1 MKKIHVVAH
10 THWDREWYFSD
21 NEAFIQ
27 FSYHMDEVIYALEN
41 NELDYYYL
49 DGQLSIIDDYLK
61 VYPEKETK
69 IKTLVEANKLF
80 IGPWYTQMDE
90 FVVAGESVVKNLQ
103 IGIDMSKRLGG
114 HTSLGYLPDSFG
126 QGKDMPKIY
135 NGFGITDAVFW
146 RGMPNEVTKSREFY
160 WTAEDG
166 SKVLTINIRNGYY
179 AGVALVEGELYQKK
193 NVLDLVSED
202 SATEIVTLPV
212 GGDQRAVDRDL
223 KTIIQNVNEEFG
235 TEYKIEESNYPHIF
249 NLLREKAAELPTV
262 QGEFMSGSVSKIH
275 RSIYS
280 SRYDLKKLNDTIENR
295 LIFQLEPLMVMA
307 DDLGIPFKR
316 ELLDYIWKLLLK
328 NHAHDS
334 IGGCNTDKTNEMI
347 LARYKEADQLS
358 YSTIDYLVR
367 KISESIKDIQ
377 ENDLVLFNTLPYTRT
392 DPYIVEVSTKQA
404 DIKLFDE
411 SNNELEYQILST
423 KKVYAGEVRRSESEY
438 DEAKYYYIHNVSFVQ
453 ETKPLSY
460 TIVTV
465 KEQPSKS
472 DNNKTS
478 LIKETVIEN
487 ETYKISYSKGDFS
500 ILVKDQGKTYENCL
514 YMEESGDEGDTYDYS
529 PAYYDQIHQLSFD
542 TTDITVQTG
551 KFLSKMTLK
560 GSWLLPKDLQAR
572 KLGELNAE
580 INYTFTITLHK
591 DSKRIDMTI
600 QVNNQALDHRMRLVV
615 KTPVE
620 STVSYAD
627 TLFGIVERNNQD
639 PHIHDWQALGWKE
652 EPTEIYPMIHC
663 ATIHDNDTSWTLM
676 SKGIKEYQVMNS
688 RLYLTLF
695 RGVGFLGRPELLRR
709 PGDASGNQYRYIPTP
724 DSQLL
729 GELEMSLSLMIAD
742 VFDPANVQKEYQ
754 LYSVTSPYYQ
764 VQTLNRFTN
773 PIQYFQSNKVDQLLP
788 LKEFFEVNC
797 SNLVFSAMELSR
809 DSQWLNIRL
818 YNPSLDEPVSNE
830 KITLATER
838 NVRFVAL
845 NGDLLESVGK
855 VKDVSL
861 GTFKP
866 GEIKTVSI
874 ER

>member
-41 NELDYYYL
+41 KELDYYYL

-69 IKTLVEANKLF
+69 IKELVEANKLF

-103 IGIDMSKRLGG
+103 IGIGMSKRLGG

-126 QGKDMPKIY
+126 QSKDMPKIY
-135 NGFGITDAVFW
+135 NGFGIQDAVFW

-160 WTAEDG
+160 WSAEDG

-193 NVLDLVSED
+193 AMLDIVSED
-202 SATEIVTLPV
+202 SATDIVTLPV

-223 KTIIQNVNEEFG
+223 KKIIQEVNDQFD

-249 NLLREKAAELPTV
+249 NLLREKNAELPTV

-280 SRYDLKKLNDTIENR
+280 SRYDLKKFNDTIENR

-307 DDLGIPFKR
+307 DDLGISFKR

-367 KISESIKDIQ
+367 KISESIEGIQ
-377 ENDLVLFNTLPYTRT
+377 KNNLVLFNTLPYRRN
-392 DPYIVEVSTKQA
+392 DPYIVEVSTKQKN
-404 DIKLFDE
+404 IKLFDE
-411 SNNELEYQILST
+411 QQNELTIQILST
-423 KKVYAGEVRRSESEY
+423 EKVYGGEVRRSEREY
-438 DEAKYYYIHNVSFVQ
+438 DEAKYYYIHKISFVK
-453 ETKPLSY
+453 ETPPLSY
-460 TIVTV
+460 VIVALEEYSDSSESSENSNLEQTIIENSDYKIIFSKGHFSVVV
-465 KEQPSKS
+465 KEQG
-472 DNNKTS
+472 T
-478 LIKETVIEN
+478 
-487 ETYKISYSKGDFS
+487 
-500 ILVKDQGKTYENCL
+500 TYENCL
-514 YMEESGDEGDTYDYS
+514 FIEESGDEGDTYDYS
-529 PAYYDQIHQLSFD
+529 PAYHDQIHQLLFD
-542 TTDITVQTG
+542 ASDVQVQRG
-551 KFLSKMTLK
+551 AYVSSMTLQ
-560 GSWLLPKDLQAR
+560 GSWHVPKDLQER
-572 KLGELNAE
+572 KAQEKNAVIEYVFTLSLNQE
-580 INYTFTITLHK
+580 
-591 DSKRIDMTI
+591 SKRIDMKLKI
-600 QVNNQALDHRMRLVV
+600 NNQALDHRMRLVV
-615 KTPVE
+615 RTPVE
-620 STVSYAD
+620 SQVSYAD
-627 TLFGIVERNNQD
+627 TLFGIVERDNQD
-639 PHIHDWQALGWKE
+639 PHIHDWRIVGWKE
-652 EPTEIYPMIHC
+652 EPTEIYPMMHYSN
-663 ATIHDNDTSWTLM
+663 IHDSATSWTVM
-676 SKGIKEYQVMNS
+676 SKGIKEYQVIENNM
-688 RLYLTLF
+688 YITLF

-729 GELEMSLSLMIAD
+729 GDLEMELSLVITD
-742 VFDPANVQKEYQ
+742 TFDPVMIQKEYQ
-754 LYSVTSPYYQ
+754 TYSVASPYYQ

-773 PIQYFQSNKVDQLLP
+773 PIQYFQSNKVDKLKS
-788 LKEFFEVNC
+788 LKEFIDLDN
-797 SNLVFSAMELSR
+797 SNLVFSALELSQDKR
-809 DSQWLNIRL
+809 WVNLRL
-818 YNPSLDEPVSNE
+818 YNPSLIHTVKNE
-830 KITLATER
+830 KIILPTEHT
-838 NVRFVAL
+838 VRFVDL
-845 NGDLLESVGK
+845 KGDTLKGLGK
-855 VKDVSL
+855 TQEIL
-861 GTFKP
+861 IGECKP
-866 GEIKTVSI
+866 GEIKTISI

>member
-49 DGQLSIIDDYLK
+49 DGQLSILDDYLK
-61 VYPEKETK
+61 VYPEKEAMI
-69 IKTLVEANKLF
+69 IKLVTASKLF

-114 HTSLGYLPDSFG
+114 YTSLGYLPDSFG

-135 NGFGITDAVFW
+135 NGFGIQDAVFW
-146 RGMPNEVTKSREFY
+146 RGMPSEVTKSREFY

-179 AGVALVEGELYQKK
+179 AGVTLVEGDLYQKK
-193 NVLDLVSED
+193 SMLDLVSED
-202 SATEIVTLPV
+202 SSTEIVTLPV
-212 GGDQRAVDRDL
+212 GGDQRAVDRNL
-223 KTIIQNVNEEFG
+223 KAIIQEVNEQFDS
-235 TEYKIEESNYPHIF
+235 EYKIEESNYPHIF
-249 NLLREKAAELPTV
+249 NLLRARAENLPTV

-295 LIFQLEPLMVMA
+295 LIFQLEPLMLMA

-367 KISESIKDIQ
+367 KISESIEGIK
-377 ENDLVLFNTLPYTRT
+377 ENDLILFNTLPYTRT
-392 DPYIVEVSTKQA
+392 DPYVVEVSTKLEN
-404 DIKLFDE
+404 IKLFDE
-411 SNNELEYQILST
+411 NHSELDIQVIST
-423 KKVYAGEVRRSESEY
+423 EKVYAGEVRRSESDY
-438 DEAKYYYIHNVSFVQ
+438 DESKYYYIHKISFIK
-453 ETKPLSY
+453 ETLPLSY
-460 TIVTV
+460 RIVTIE
-465 KEQPSKS
+465 EQNEMI
-472 DNNKTS
+472 DNTDRTDRENA
-478 LIKETVIEN
+478 IIEN
-487 ETYKISYSKGDFS
+487 DSYKISFAKGKFS
-500 ILVKDQGKTYENCL
+500 ILAKDQGKMYENCL

-529 PAYYDQIHQLSFD
+529 PAYHDKIHQLTFD
-542 TTDITVQTG
+542 TTDVSVQTG
-551 KFLSKMTLK
+551 SFISTMTLK
-560 GSWLLPKDLQAR
+560 GSWQVPKDLNAR
-572 KLGELNAE
+572 KEQNLNE
-580 INYTFTITLHK
+580 VIDYTFTLSLSK
-591 DSKRIDMTI
+591 SSKRIDMKLKI
-600 QVNNQALDHRMRLVV
+600 NNQALDHRMRFVV

-620 STVSYAD
+620 SQVSYAD
-627 TLFGIVERNNQD
+627 TLFGIVERNNHD
-639 PHIHDWQALGWKE
+639 PHINDWKELGWKE
-652 EPTEIYPMIHC
+652 EPTEIYPMIHY
-663 ATIHDNDTSWTLM
+663 ANIHDTTASWTVI
-676 SKGIKEYQVMNS
+676 SKGIKEYQVIDSKM
-688 RLYLTLF
+688 YITLF

-709 PGDASGNQYRYIPTP
+709 PGDASGNQFRYIPTP

-729 GELEMSLSLMIAD
+729 GTLEMEFSLMIAEE
-742 VFDPANVQKEYQ
+742 FDPVKIQKEYQ
-754 LYSVTSPYYQ
+754 QYSVASPYYQ
-764 VQTLNRFTN
+764 VQLLNRFTN
-773 PIQYFQSNKVDQLLP
+773 PIQYFQSNKIDQLNSP
-788 LKEFFEVNC
+788 KEILNLDN
-797 SNLVFSAMELSR
+797 SNLVFSALELSR
-809 DSQWLNIRL
+809 DGHRINIRL
-818 YNPSLDEPVSNE
+818 YNPSLVEQVVNEIILLTDKKNVS
-830 KITLATER
+830 
-838 NVRFVAL
+838 FVDL
-845 NGDLLESVGK
+845 NGDLLES
-855 VKDVSL
+855 L
-861 GTFKP
+861 GNINEIPLGEFKP

>member
-49 DGQLSIIDDYLK
+49 DGQLSILDDYLK

-69 IKTLVEANKLF
+69 IKELVEANKLF

-103 IGIDMSKRLGG
+103 IGIHMSKRLGG
-114 HTSLGYLPDSFG
+114 HTPLGYLPDSFG

-135 NGFGITDAVFW
+135 NGFGITAAVFW

-179 AGVALVEGELYQKK
+179 AGVTLVEGELYQKK
-193 NVLDLVSED
+193 AMLDLVAED
-202 SATEIVTLPV
+202 SATEVVTLPV

-223 KTIIQNVNEEFG
+223 KAIIQEVNEQFG

-249 NLLREKAAELPTV
+249 NLLKEKATELPTA

-295 LIFQLEPLMVMA
+295 LIFQLEPLMLMA

-316 ELLDYIWKLLLK
+316 ELLDYIWTLLLK

-367 KISESIKDIQ
+367 KISESIKGIQ
-377 ENDLVLFNTLPYTRT
+377 ENDLILFNTVPYTRT
-392 DPYIVEVSTKQA
+392 DPYIVEVSTKHA
-404 DIKLFDE
+404 SIKLLDK
-411 SNNELEYQILST
+411 NNHELASQILST
-423 KKVYAGEVRRSESEY
+423 EKVYAGEVRRSESDY
-438 DEAKYYYIHNVSFVQ
+438 DEAKYYYIHKVSFIK
-453 ETKPLSY
+453 ETPPLAY
-460 TIVTV
+460 TIITV
-465 KEQPSKS
+465 KELSESNDSAKPSVLAS
-472 DNNKTS
+472 T
-478 LIKETVIEN
+478 LIEN
-487 ETYKISYSKGDFS
+487 ETYKITFS
-500 ILVKDQGKTYENCL
+500 DGQFTILAKEQGETYENCL
-514 YMEESGDEGDTYDYS
+514 YVEESGDEGDTYDYS
-529 PAYYDQIHQLSFD
+529 PAYHDKVHQLVFD
-542 TTDITVQTG
+542 TTDVSVQTG
-551 KFLSKMTLK
+551 PFLSTMTLN
-560 GSWLLPKDLQAR
+560 GNWTLPKDLQAR
-572 KLGELNAE
+572 KSEELNTTV
-580 INYTFTITLHK
+580 NYTLSLSLSK
-591 DSKRIDMTI
+591 ESKRIDMKI
-600 QVNNQALDHRMRLVV
+600 KINNQAMDHRMRLVV
-615 KTPVE
+615 KTPVKNK
-620 STVSYAD
+620 VSYAD
-627 TLFGIVERNNQD
+627 TLFGIVERQNQD
-639 PHIHDWQALGWKE
+639 PHIQDWRKLGWKE
-652 EPTEIYPMIHC
+652 EPTEIYPMIHY
-663 ATIHDNDTSWTLM
+663 ANIHDSAASWTIM
-676 SKGIKEYQVMNS
+676 SKGIKEYQVIDDQIYM
-688 RLYLTLF
+688 TLF

-709 PGDASGNQYRYIPTP
+709 PGDASGNQFRYIPTP

-729 GELEMSLSLMIAD
+729 GELEMELSLIISAD
-742 VFDPANVQKEYQ
+742 FNPVRIQKEYQ
-754 LYSVTSPYYQ
+754 TYSVTSPYYQ

-773 PIQYFQSNKVDQLLP
+773 PIQYFQSNKVDHLNE
-788 LKEFFEVNC
+788 LKEYVDLNNA
-797 SNLVFSAMELSR
+797 NLVFSALELSR
-809 DSQWLNIRL
+809 DGQWVNLRL
-818 YNPSLDEPVSNE
+818 YNPSLEKSVTNE
-830 KITLATER
+830 KIILAREC
-838 NVRFVAL
+838 NVRFVDL
-845 NGDLLESVGK
+845 NGDLVESVGK
-855 VKDVSL
+855 LKEVSL
-861 GTFKP
+861 GTVKP